1 MEKDKEEES
10 ITYNNFLDTNLIEED
25 YNNTQTIILF
35 IAEFMSL
42 SLKDK
47 ITKYLSNK
55 YIRSIK
61 NPVTSDTLLHY
72 LCMNDDNLP
81 LIQLINPNSIEKE
94 QQNKNG
100 QTLLHIATQN
110 KSYKIIEYLLENGSN
125 INSKDINNNTP
136 LHIAAKLNDYESTQ
150 LLLKYNPIKNILNNN
165 NETPLDIIKNMKNI
179 KKKKK
184 KNQVLSRNNNIP
196 LNELNLIDNNLY
208 KTKNLEFNNKS
219 ILNNFSVNN
228 CSLDTKNDTN
238 NNQSFNIYKKKIV
251 VNNKIYD
258 ENKIKNNKT
267 INLNRCVIN
276 YSFSKKSS
284 NNCLNRLSPL
294 SRNNYI
300 YRKTSPKINNKYTL
314 IEFTDDSENYDFT
327 PKRNCISPRVLSN
340 NNNLAYFDLQSEK
353 NKLDNQKLYSCENN
367 NYNEYKKNNSNK
379 INYLN
384 YINNYSPL
392 ILNGYDNPN
401 YEIKQIRK
409 TVIHKS
415 PFVFYKNK
423 NGSKKEDLGKQKLL
437 QFLKEIGMKN
447 YGNIL
452 ISEGF
457 DDIDLILKQMNEG
470 FPVLEDTLKEIGIIP
485 AGDRAK
491 ILIRLQEISNGF
503 NFDFPFEVVYFKN
516 NGSILKWLTREGL
529 PKYNKNFIDAGYQS
543 LELLLIQMASKFKIN
558 ENILINELYILND
571 KDRMQILKSLQ
582 INSEKYVK
590 ELSKNENIE
599 RTYSKMVKKDS
610 ESICSII

>member
-10 ITYNNFLDTNLIEED
+10 IIYNNFLDTNLIEED

-47 ITKYLSNK
+47 ISKYLSNK

-179 KKKKK
+179 KNEKE
-184 KNQVLSRNNNIP
+184 KNQVLSRNNNIR

-238 NNQSFNIYKKKIV
+238 NNQSLNIYKKKIV
-251 VNNKIYD
+251 GNNKIYD
-258 ENKIKNNKT
+258 NNK
-267 INLNRCVIN
+267 
-276 YSFSKKSS
+276 
-284 NNCLNRLSPL
+284 
-294 SRNNYI
+294 
-300 YRKTSPKINNKYTL
+300 
-314 IEFTDDSENYDFT
+314 
-327 PKRNCISPRVLSN
+327 
-340 NNNLAYFDLQSEK
+340 
-353 NKLDNQKLYSCENN
+353 
-367 NYNEYKKNNSNK
+367 
-379 INYLN
+379 
-384 YINNYSPL
+384 
-392 ILNGYDNPN
+392 
-401 YEIKQIRK
+401 
-409 TVIHKS
+409 
-415 PFVFYKNK
+415 
-423 NGSKKEDLGKQKLL
+423 
-437 QFLKEIGMKN
+437 
-447 YGNIL
+447 
-452 ISEGF
+452 
-457 DDIDLILKQMNEG
+457 
-470 FPVLEDTLKEIGIIP
+470 
-485 AGDRAK
+485 
-491 ILIRLQEISNGF
+491 F
-503 NFDFPFEVVYFKN
+503 N
-516 NGSILKWLTREGL
+516 
-529 PKYNKNFIDAGYQS
+529 
-543 LELLLIQMASKFKIN
+543 
-558 ENILINELYILND
+558 
-571 KDRMQILKSLQ
+571 
-582 INSEKYVK
+582 
-590 ELSKNENIE
+590 
-599 RTYSKMVKKDS
+599 
-610 ESICSII
+610 